1 MSRSSKPRKKYRPK
15 YNEDQMKA
23 AYKDVIFSR
32 SEEDVSEHAAAETI
46 LALRVSLQSLI
57 DGTATATDYNA
68 LSAAANVAIVLCE
81 KGAGSDHYAECAAA
95 SRVLARCR
103 YQYAETGVFQIPASD
118 AKTVA
123 EMIDVREAQFRADG
137 YKAWIDYQA
146 SAIAA
151 KRVMEGDVIKPQDLV
166 EAP

>member
-1 MSRSSKPRKKYRPK
+1 MKRSAWARGCG
-15 YNEDQMKA
+15 NE
-23 AYKDVIFSR
+23 
-32 SEEDVSEHAAAETI
+32 H
-46 LALRVSLQSLI
+46 
-57 DGTATATDYNA
+57 
-68 LSAAANVAIVLCE
+68 
-81 KGAGSDHYAECAAA
+81 DH
-95 SRVLARCR
+95 ARCR

-166 EAP
+166 GAP

>member
-15 YNEDQMKA
+15 YTEDQMRSA
-23 AYKDVIFSR
+23 PNDVIFSR
-32 SEEDVSEHAAAETI
+32 SEEEVSAEAARQI
-46 LALRVSLQSLI
+46 IFSLRVSLQSLV
-57 DGTATATDYNA
+57 DGTATATDFNA
-68 LSAAANVAIVLCE
+68 LSTAANVSIILCE
-81 KGAGSDHYAECAAA
+81 KGVGADHYDECSAA

-123 EMIDVREAQFRADG
+123 EMIDVREAQFLAEG
-137 YKAWIDYQA
+137 YTAGIDYQA
-146 SAIAA
+146 ASIASERLM
-151 KRVMEGDVIKPQDLV
+151 KGNFIKPEDLV